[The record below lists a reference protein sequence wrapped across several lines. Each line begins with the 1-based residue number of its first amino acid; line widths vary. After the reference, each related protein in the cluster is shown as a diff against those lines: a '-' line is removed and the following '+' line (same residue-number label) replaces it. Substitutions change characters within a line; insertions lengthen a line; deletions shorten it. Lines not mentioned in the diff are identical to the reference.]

1 MFSPSTNGCNPIC
14 ATCLGPNDNHC
25 VTCPDSAT
33 SFRITNPNADHE
45 CPCSLGYYGIVG
57 VVNCILCHP
66 SCEGCSN
73 AGPTFCTSCNEI
85 TRGTI

>member
-1 MFSPSTNGCNPIC
+1 LFSPSTNGCNPIC

-25 VTCPDSAT
+25 VTCPDSAA

-57 VVNCILCHP
+57 
-66 SCEGCSN
+66 
-73 AGPTFCTSCNEI
+73 
-85 TRGTI
+85 